1 LEAPVS
7 FAEPAFL
14 AALALVPLTV
24 LAQIAGRRRAR
35 RYAVRFPGV
44 ATLAT
49 LVPQVSPWRRRV
61 PLVLFCA
68 ALAALALALARPHAT
83 VAVPREQSTIVLV
96 NDVSRSMLA
105 TDVDPTRME
114 AARNAALR
122 FLAQLPDGALLGAV
136 AFSEEP
142 HTIEPPTEDKGEVEA
157 MIEGLAADGGTATG
171 DALAAALALVDGR
184 GEERV
189 PAAIVMLSDGKATTG
204 RDPLPVARAA
214 RRLDVPIHTVALGT
228 RGAIIEV
235 PGGGLLPVPPDPET
249 MRRIARLSGGRSFEV
264 ADADE
269 LGSIYEQLGSRVATK
284 DERREVTAA
293 FAAGGIV
300 LLLGAAAF
308 GLRATARLP

>member
-1 LEAPVS
+1 MS

-24 LAQIAGRRRAR
+24 LAQLAGRRRAR
-35 RYAVRFPGV
+35 RYAVRFTGV
-44 ATLAT
+44 PTLAG
-49 LVPQVSPWRRRV
+49 LVPQASPWRRWL
-61 PLVLFCA
+61 PLALFCA
-68 ALAALALALARPHAT
+68 ALAVLALALARPHAT

-105 TDVDPTRME
+105 TDVDPSRME
-114 AARNAALR
+114 AARSAALR
-122 FLAQLPDGALLGAV
+122 FLAQLPDGALVGAV

-142 HTIEPPTEDKGEVEA
+142 HTIEPPTEDKSEVDA

-214 RRLDVPIHTVALGT
+214 RRLDVPIHTVSLGT

-264 ADADE
+264 SDADE

-300 LLLGAAAF
+300 LLLAATAF
-308 GLRATARLP
+308 GVRATARLP

>member
-1 LEAPVS
+1 MS

-14 AALALVPLTV
+14 AALALVPLTL
-24 LAQIAGRRRAR
+24 LAQLAGRRRAR

-44 ATLAT
+44 PTLAG
-49 LVPQVSPWRRRV
+49 LVPQASPWRRWL
-61 PLVLFCA
+61 PLALFCA

-105 TDVDPTRME
+105 TDVDPNRME
-114 AARNAALR
+114 AARSAALR
-122 FLAQLPDGALLGAV
+122 FLAQLPDGALVAAV

-142 HTIEPPTEDKGEVEA
+142 HTIEPPTADKSEVEA

-214 RRLDVPIHTVALGT
+214 RRREVPIHTVSLGT

-264 ADADE
+264 SDADE

-308 GLRATARLP
+308 GVRATARLP

>member
-1 LEAPVS
+1 LS
-7 FAEPAFL
+7 FAAPAFL
-14 AALALVPLTV
+14 AALAVVPLTL
-24 LAQIAGRRRAR
+24 LAHVVGRRRAR

-44 ATLAT
+44 PTLAPLLPT
-49 LVPQVSPWRRRV
+49 VSPWRRRI
-61 PLVLFCA
+61 PLALFLA

-83 VAVPREQSTIVLV
+83 VAVPREQAAVVLV

-105 TDVDPTRME
+105 TDVDPSRME
-114 AARNAALR
+114 AARSAAQR
-122 FLAQLPDGALLGAV
+122 FLGQLPEDALVGAV

-142 HTIEPPTEDKGEVEA
+142 HTIEPPTDDKDEIEE
-157 MIEGLAADGGTATG
+157 MIQGLAADGGTATG

-184 GEERV
+184 GEERI

-228 RGAIIEV
+228 RGAIIQV

-249 MRRIARLSGGRSFEV
+249 MRRIAKLSGGRSFEV
-264 ADADE
+264 DDADE

-293 FAAGGIV
+293 FAAGGLV
-300 LLLGAAAF
+300 LLLASVAL

>member
-1 LEAPVS
+1 
-7 FAEPAFL
+7 
-14 AALALVPLTV
+14 
-24 LAQIAGRRRAR
+24 
-35 RYAVRFPGV
+35 
-44 ATLAT
+44 
-49 LVPQVSPWRRRV
+49 
-61 PLVLFCA
+61 
-68 ALAALALALARPHAT
+68 
-83 VAVPREQSTIVLV
+83 VLV

-105 TDVDPTRME
+105 TDVDPSRME
-114 AARNAALR
+114 AARSAALR
-122 FLAQLPDGALLGAV
+122 FLAQLPDGALVGAV

-142 HTIEPPTEDKGEVEA
+142 HTIEPPTEDKNEVEA

-214 RRLDVPIHTVALGT
+214 RRLEVPIHTVSLGT

-264 ADADE
+264 SDADE

-308 GLRATARLP
+308 GVRATARLP

>member
-1 LEAPVS
+1 MS
-7 FAEPAFL
+7 FAAPAFL
-14 AALALVPLTV
+14 AALALVPLTI
-24 LAQIAGRRRAR
+24 LAQAAGRRRAR
-35 RYAVRFPGV
+35 RYAVRFTGV
-44 ATLAT
+44 QTLAP
-49 LVPQVSPWRRRV
+49 LVPQVSPWRRRI
-61 PLVLFCA
+61 PLALFLA
-68 ALAALALALARPHAT
+68 ALTALALALARPHAT
-83 VAVPREQSTIVLV
+83 VAVPREQATVVLV

-105 TDVDPTRME
+105 TDVDPSRME
-114 AARNAALR
+114 AARGAAQR
-122 FLAQLPDGALLGAV
+122 FLDQLPSGALVGAV

-142 HTIEPPTEDKGEVEA
+142 HTIEPPTEDKAEVEA
-157 MIEGLAADGGTATG
+157 MIDGLTADGGTATG

-204 RDPLPVARAA
+204 RDPLPVARRA

-249 MRRIARLSGGRSFEV
+249 MRRIAELSGGRSFEV
-264 ADADE
+264 DDADE

-293 FAAGGIV
+293 FAAGGLV
-300 LLLGAAAF
+300 LLLASAAF

>member
-1 LEAPVS
+1 VS

-24 LAQIAGRRRAR
+24 LAQLAGRRRAS

-44 ATLAT
+44 PTLAG
-49 LVPQVSPWRRRV
+49 LVPQAPPWRRWL
-61 PLVLFCA
+61 PLALFCA

-105 TDVDPTRME
+105 TDVDPNRME
-114 AARNAALR
+114 AARSAALR
-122 FLAQLPDGALLGAV
+122 FLAQLPDGALVAAV

-142 HTIEPPTEDKGEVEA
+142 HTIEPPTEDKSEVEA

-214 RRLDVPIHTVALGT
+214 RRLEVPIHTVSLGT

-264 ADADE
+264 SDADE

-308 GLRATARLP
+308 GVRATARLP